1 MIRLYGKN
9 IPEMTKRWAFSR
21 ARGKSTVVKPT
32 GPSPLILGHTH
43 ILGGPIKWDL
53 ERVLR
58 LTANRAEEQVSLEG
72 AMSMSPVTPT
82 ANVSF
87 LLHVMWKTEGTS

>member
-1 MIRLYGKN
+1 MGPDAKTTN
-9 IPEMTKRWAFSR
+9 CAAKRRFDSQVTSKLAEK
-21 ARGKSTVVKPT
+21 RGP
-32 GPSPLILGHTH
+32 ILGHTH